1 MVYHPHSKRKYT
13 LFSMELSPHSKS
25 VLAYCMYPS
34 LMLSD
39 SLCGAFTKPYS
50 QLCLKF
56 NTTNSIRPVELET
69 RVASQGT
76 YHKLL
81 D

>member
-1 MVYHPHSKRKYT
+1 
-13 LFSMELSPHSKS
+13 MELPPYSKP

-39 SLCGAFTKPYS
+39 SLCGTFTKPYS

-56 NTTNSIRPVELET
+56 NTTNSIRPVDNTTNSIRPVELGT